1 MNIVL
6 LTLKNGKIISMILSK
21 KIKLNKNVFK
31 DNSFIKCI
39 ILLFYCLYCW
49 D

>member
-21 KIKLNKNVFK
+21 KIKLNVFK

-39 ILLFYCLYCW
+39 ILLSYCLYCW